1 MKTDKMKK
9 PGATYMGMVPD
20 TDEIYRS
27 GWNFLIGKNL
37 NQPHGE
43 RSGTDQCPIVSFKE
57 KRDGAATIIVG
68 HIKPKS

>member
-1 MKTDKMKK
+1 MKTDKTKK

-20 TDEIYRS
+20 NDEIYRS

-37 NQPHGE
+37 NQPH
-43 RSGTDQCPIVSFKE
+43 DQLPSFKE